1 MSCISRWGLVMGG
14 FSLGVGVGDFEGVV
28 EVKGREMVVPR
39 VRKPEVLLLEVDS
52 TKYELTLQRQCQY
65 LTLQT

>member
-1 MSCISRWGLVMGG
+1 MSCISRCGLVMEGG
-14 FSLGVGVGDFEGVV
+14 FSLGVGVGDFEGVEV

-52 TKYELTLQRQCQY
+52 TKYELTLQGQC
-65 LTLQT
+65 